1 MEELLRLE
9 NLSKF
14 YTGGGS
20 VVVGLDKVDLRFR
33 RGEFVAVTG
42 ESGSGKSTLSH
53 VLGGI
58 LSYESGELYYAGK
71 PTSHYDSVDWEH
83 HRRDRIS
90 FISQSYGILPGATVL
105 ANVVSALRITG
116 MEKGEALTAAEE
128 ILRRVS
134 LWELR
139 SRRAAKL
146 SSGQKQ
152 RLSIAR
158 ALAKPAPILIADE
171 PTGNLDPE
179 NSRMVLELLEQASRE
194 RLVILVTH
202 EFPEAEPYVTRHVVL
217 QDGRV
222 ITDAQVRRPREPNP
236 LEMRQT
242 ASQKGMAAYVARLQ
256 QKSRPIWTALMVL
269 FFALT
274 AFCVFAFLGTFI
286 IALDDTNTRTYD
298 ESAFLNG
305 SRNRIVVSTADGSP
319 MTEADYQLLANI
331 PHVTA
336 LEPNGYVS
344 DIRYAYREGKDF
356 TYNYHSLR
364 WDLFGNPVG
373 EGHDR
378 DIDGDGKYTT
388 ISISANAPFLKT
400 VPVLPE
406 DEVFLTGGRL
416 PENIYEVVAVARP
429 DQIGRFAT
437 VHIGDR
443 KWGSGQAITL
453 VAEIVGVTDRGSGL
467 YFHND
472 LGRVCQQNTRFNIK
486 QNIYL
491 FLPNEDL
498 DDETFLSN
506 ASMLEHFRISG
517 MYQEEEGG
525 PIVVD
530 FRNINVENPEAEDAW
545 LRLQLPYMPESFEV
559 TEKTMQ
565 ANSQGCTYMM
575 EVSPKNFDLLT
586 WKADSEQVSLTIS
599 DYAFTDRV
607 LNELQ
612 KEGYIAASVYR
623 LGSTKQLADKVQERS
638 QTLKICAMA
647 LVAVMLLQIILLRAM
662 YASQFGDYKILS
674 NIGLTCRL
682 AVDSVWRQLF
692 TQAVIGQLVGAI
704 VIWICAQCR
713 VERILN
719 ILIYLP
725 VGYVLLLLGIHI
737 AVSMVATAWVLK
749 NMRTQIYPLAGL
761 ETDLD
766 MDKEA
771 EV

>member
-14 YTGGGS
+14 YTGNGS
-20 VVVGLDKVDLRFR
+20 VVVGLDKIDLTFH
-33 RGEFVAVTG
+33 RGEFVAITG

-58 LSYESGELYYAGK
+58 LPYESGELYFGGK

-105 ANVVSALRITG
+105 TNVVSALRITG
-116 MEKGEALTAAEE
+116 MEKKAALAAAED
-128 ILRRVS
+128 ILRQVS

-158 ALAKPAPILIADE
+158 ALAKPSPILIADE

-179 NSRMVLELLEQASRE
+179 NSRMVLELLAQAARE
-194 RLVILVTH
+194 RLVLLVTH
-202 EFPEAEPYVTRHVVL
+202 EFPEAEPYVSRHVVL

-222 ITDAQVRRPREPNP
+222 ITDAQVRAPQEPKP
-236 LEMRQT
+236 LEKRET

-274 AFCVFAFLGTFI
+274 AFCVFAFMGTFI
-286 IALDDTNTRTYD
+286 IGLDDTSTRVYD
-298 ESAFLNG
+298 DSAFYNG
-305 SRNRIVVSTADGSP
+305 SKNRIVVSTSDGSP
-319 MTEADYQLLANI
+319 MTEEDYRKLANI
-331 PHVTA
+331 AHVTS
-336 LEPNGYVS
+336 LDPNGYVS
-344 DIRYAYREGKDF
+344 DLRYAYREGKDF
-356 TYNYHSLR
+356 TYNYLNLR
-364 WDLFGNPVG
+364 WDNFGNPVG

-378 DIDGDGKYTT
+378 DVDGDGKYTT
-388 ISISANAPFLKT
+388 VSISSNAPFLKT

-406 DEVFLTGGRL
+406 GEVFLTGGRL
-416 PENIYEVVAVARP
+416 PENIYEVVAVAQP

-437 VHIGDR
+437 VHITDR
-443 KWGSGQAITL
+443 KWGSGQVITL
-453 VAEIVGVTDRGSGL
+453 VVEIVGVTERGSGL

-472 LGRVCQQNTRFNIK
+472 LGRVCQQSARFNIK
-486 QNIYL
+486 QNLYL
-491 FLPNEDL
+491 FLPNAEL
-498 DDETFLSN
+498 DNETFLSN
-506 ASMLEHFRISG
+506 ASMLEYFWVSG
-517 MYQEEEGG
+517 LYQEEANG
-525 PIVVD
+525 PIAVD
-530 FRNINVENPEAEDAW
+530 FRNINVEDPEAEDGW
-545 LRLQLPYMPESFEV
+545 LHLQLPYAPEASE
-559 TEKTMQ
+559 TMEKAMQ
-565 ANSQGCTYMM
+565 ANKQSCTYVM
-575 EVSPKNFDLLT
+575 EVSPENFDLLT
-586 WKADSEQVSLTIS
+586 WKADSEQVNLTIS

-607 LNELQ
+607 LKDIQ
-612 KEGYIAASVYR
+612 KEGYMATSVYR
-623 LGSTKQLADKVQERS
+623 LGSTKQLADKVKERS

-692 TQAVIGQLVGAI
+692 TQALIGQLVGAI
-704 VIWICAQCR
+704 AIWICAQCR
-713 VERILN
+713 IERILN

-725 VGYVLLLLGIHI
+725 IGYVVLLLALHI
-737 AVSMVATAWVLK
+737 AVSMVATAWVVK
-749 NMRTQIYPLAGL
+749 NMRSQIYPLAGL